1 MQDSRLFNLVLC
13 KWILVKICSELQGW
27 QDERLASSP
36 PPAASYTSIY
46 PFIMH
51 QLCVLFSYIKRNAWP
66 CLNILE
72 QTFGICLFG
81 LFFFSVRMKI
91 KRRREG
97 FEYCVIIVCRRV
109 HKIFRLMRL
118 LPGTLRGS
126 LLACLASEY
135 HVNNLIWTTAVNS
148 VLTLSRR
155 RRHWLTE
162 PREQPESGKRSSTTR
177 EYMSHIPRRLE
188 ILI

>member
-1 MQDSRLFNLVLC
+1 MILKANKVGALVGTTSGVAQTLIARNTLSGREQEEQRASEKIQDSRLFNLVLC

-27 QDERLASSP
+27 QDEKLACSL

-81 LFFFSVRMKI
+81 LFFFSVQLKI
-91 KRRREG
+91 KRWRES
-97 FEYCVIIVCRRV
+97 FKYCVIIVSRRV

-126 LLACLASEY
+126 LLACLASEK
-135 HVNNLIWTTAVNS
+135 HVNNLI
-148 VLTLSRR
+148 
-155 RRHWLTE
+155 
-162 PREQPESGKRSSTTR
+162 
-177 EYMSHIPRRLE
+177 
-188 ILI
+188 